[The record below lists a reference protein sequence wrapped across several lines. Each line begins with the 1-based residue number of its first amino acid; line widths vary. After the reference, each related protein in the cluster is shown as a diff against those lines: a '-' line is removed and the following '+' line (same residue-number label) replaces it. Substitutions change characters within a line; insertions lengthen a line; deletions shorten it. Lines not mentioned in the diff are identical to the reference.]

1 MCNEPEDPYFSRR
14 GKQKSS
20 LQRQRASP
28 KVEESLSRAR
38 TQVRVPRRRAA
49 TPRQPPVQLE
59 CSLYRFPFC
68 SPSHFSTLILSTSS
82 SRSSSLFLPFLLLSR
97 TWRRLRY
104 FFIMHT
110 FAGAIAI
117 SFGLV
122 SALSARKSIF
132 TVAEHQTRKRWLLS
146 QSLFLSKIFL
156 EAKITRGH
164 KFTVKTESFSLVLV
178 SPLSLSNIYRGGF
191 CGRGVNEIRRS
202 AEWNGI
208 DFMKSHI
215 SANSVG
221 LADTARRNEFCL
233 STVRSFVIRVFWRDD
248 SNGRWK
254 YDLGWHRLQCKRG
267 RERARERGG
276 GGKRKKNK
284 EKKNIVVINNEI
296 LIN

>member
-1 MCNEPEDPYFSRR
+1 MTQQRR
-14 GKQKSS
+14 ITLRSI
-20 LQRQRASP
+20 LYVQRAGRSIFHSP
-28 KVEESLSRAR
+28 GVEELFATATCKPRSRGEPLTSENAG
-38 TQVRVPRRRAA
+38 TRA
-49 TPRQPPVQLE
+49 TTTRSNLETTPVQLE

-68 SPSHFSTLILSTSS
+68 SPSHFSTLILSTRS
-82 SRSSSLFLPFLLLSR
+82 SRSFSLLSPFPPLSR

-132 TVAEHQTRKRWLLS
+132 TVAEHQRESVGLLS

-156 EAKITRGH
+156 EAKITRSH

-233 STVRSFVIRVFWRDD
+233 STVRSFVIRVF
-248 SNGRWK
+248 
-254 YDLGWHRLQCKRG
+254 
-267 RERARERGG
+267 
-276 GGKRKKNK
+276 
-284 EKKNIVVINNEI
+284 
-296 LIN
+296 